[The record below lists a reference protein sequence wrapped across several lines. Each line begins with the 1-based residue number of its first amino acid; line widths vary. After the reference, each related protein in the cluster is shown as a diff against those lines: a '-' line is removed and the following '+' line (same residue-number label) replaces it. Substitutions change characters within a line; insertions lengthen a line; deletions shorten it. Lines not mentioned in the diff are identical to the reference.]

1 MWPERKLFAVAAVAL
16 SAELVPAHA
25 ETIRVVVDNLEFTP
39 VSINAKVGDIVEW
52 VNKDILAHTATV
64 KGSWDVLIPAK
75 KSATLKIQTIGTVE
89 YYCRFHPNMKGKVDV
104 SE

>member
-1 MWPERKLFAVAAVAL
+1 MWPERKLFMVAAVAL
-16 SAELVPAHA
+16 LAGFVPVHA
-25 ETIRVVVDNLEFTP
+25 ETIRVVIDNLEYTP
-39 VSINAKVGDIVEW
+39 ASIDAKMGDVVEW

-89 YYCRFHPNMKGKVDV
+89 YYCRFHPNMKGKVNV
-104 SE
+104 SQ